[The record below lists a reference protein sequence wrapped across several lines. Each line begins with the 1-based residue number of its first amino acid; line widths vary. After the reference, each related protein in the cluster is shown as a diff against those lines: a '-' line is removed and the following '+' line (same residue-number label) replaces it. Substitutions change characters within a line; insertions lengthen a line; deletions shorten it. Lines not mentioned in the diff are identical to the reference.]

1 MLLATVFPMKRVK
14 GLVNLARAI
23 RIYGD
28 GGQEGRHVLS
38 SQQQK
43 RGNGLAKK
51 FWIFLEEHRKNLPL
65 KEWETEEGLAR
76 VALAARLWK
85 SGMLIGIA
93 RPQLQGNVGHE
104 T

>member
-14 GLVNLARAI
+14 GLVNLARAV

-51 FWIFLEEHRKNLPL
+51 KKYGTRLELP
-65 KEWETEEGLAR
+65 KGLAHR
-76 VALAARLWK
+76 EIFAR
-85 SGMLIGIA
+85 SP
-93 RPQLQGNVGHE
+93 RPISEDPVGWF
-104 T
+104 